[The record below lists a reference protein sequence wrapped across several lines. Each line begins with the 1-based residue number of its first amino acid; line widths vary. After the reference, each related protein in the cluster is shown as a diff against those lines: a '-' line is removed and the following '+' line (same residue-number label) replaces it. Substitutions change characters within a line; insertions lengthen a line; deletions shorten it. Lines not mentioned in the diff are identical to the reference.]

1 MGYLRFA
8 TNDDTTML
16 AIAAGG
22 YGGKPSPY
30 VVNIHC
36 LLGYILNALYTVIPD
51 INWFTVLYLSMYAI
65 ALFFILYIIRKSCR
79 SNRSLCSFGFVIVT
93 VGFYLLLS
101 FFSFTVAAYALLTA
115 GMSGLLYSMEAEG
128 TVQNKSTYVTVKEY
142 PCGIA
147 LRIMEILSVVL
158 IVLAAMMRTDVINT
172 AIVMVV
178 VYGSVA
184 WIGQLAIEARK
195 ADDESNGNRER
206 LLRIAII
213 LGVLAIIE
221 TASYASNKWLLT
233 RDKAESEFYQWGET
247 RSKAL
252 DCAQVPY
259 NEELFTEYGFSKAS
273 YEACYG
279 AFYYVR
285 DAVSEDKMRT
295 LIDLNKKRYNPHVI
309 GFIKAHFTA
318 YIIPGF
324 RRIWQGMF
332 VLVMLA
338 GLVIGSRIGR
348 IQMIALYTA
357 VISADY
363 AYHFIQRPM
372 LHVMMPTYVMGSI
385 IGGVLLATDQS
396 SGKTSG
402 EEYNRMSMTTKIVS
416 ALTLMVV
423 AVAIIGIHQETARYS
438 MTLTADQVESLHEG
452 REYMRAH
459 PDKLF
464 FALDPAVFAV
474 STDEDMWHNRYAEE
488 PYNLAG
494 NWEIYSVPSDAMFAS
509 YGIDHTDPGRELVNN
524 DTAVFLQSDNVDTDP
539 NESYIIDLYKEYYG
553 MSVRF
558 ELIDSLKNGWRSY
571 RLIEVS

>member
-30 VVNIHC
+30 VVNIHF
-36 LLGYILNALYTVIPD
+36 LIGYILNALYTVIPD
-51 INWFTVLYLSMYAI
+51 INWFTVLYLSMYAMSF
-65 ALFFILYIIRKSCR
+65 FFILYTITKSCR
-79 SNRSLCSFGFVIVT
+79 RNRSLCSFGFVIVT

-115 GMSGLLYSMEAEG
+115 GVSGLLYSMEAEG

-178 VYGSVA
+178 VYGSIA
-184 WIGQLAIEARK
+184 WIGHLAIEARK

-213 LGVLAIIE
+213 LGVLVIIE

-273 YEACYG
+273 YEACYE
-279 AFYYVR
+279 AFYYIR
-285 DAVSEDKMRT
+285 DAVSKEKMLT
-295 LIDLNKKRYNPHVI
+295 LIELNKKRYNPHII
-309 GFIKAHFTA
+309 GFIKAHFSA

-332 VLVMLA
+332 VLVILA
-338 GLVIGSRIGR
+338 GLIISGRIGR
-348 IQMIALYTA
+348 IQMIALYIS

-363 AYHFIQRPM
+363 VYHFIQRPM
-372 LHVMMPTYVMGSI
+372 VHVMMPTYVMGSLLGLVI
-385 IGGVLLATDQS
+385 VTGDVAGRCERQHKYNNKVRGLSALAVLLAMCVISDICS
-396 SGKTSG
+396 
-402 EEYNRMSMTTKIVS
+402 NP
-416 ALTLMVV
+416 
-423 AVAIIGIHQETARYS
+423 ARYS
-438 MTLTADQVESLHEG
+438 MTLTKDQVESLHIG
-452 REYMRAH
+452 REYMRSH
-459 PDKLF
+459 QDKLF

-494 NWEIYSVPSDAMFAS
+494 NWEIYSVPSYAMFES

-524 DTAVFLQSDNVDTDP
+524 DTAVFFQSENEDTDP
-539 NESYIIDLYKEYYG
+539 NDSYIIDLYKEYYG

>member
-1 MGYLRFA
+1 MLRYA
-8 TNDDTTML
+8 TNDDTTMV

-22 YGGKPSPY
+22 YGGEPSPY
-30 VVNIHC
+30 VVNIHY
-36 LLGYILNALYTVIPD
+36 LLGYILKTLYTVIPD
-51 INWFTVLYLSMYAI
+51 INWFTVLYLSAYAI
-65 ALFFILYIIRKSCR
+65 AFFFILYIITKCCR
-79 SNRSLCSFGFVIVT
+79 RNRSLCSFGFVIVT
-93 VGFYLLLS
+93 VGFYLLLD
-101 FFSFTVAAYALLTA
+101 FFSFTVAAYVLLTA
-115 GMSGLLYSMEAEG
+115 GVAGILYYSRTEG
-128 TVQNKSTYVTVKEY
+128 AIQNERSRVAAKDH
-142 PCGIA
+142 PCIIE
-147 LRIMEILSVVL
+147 LRIIAVLSAIL
-158 IVLAAMMRTDVINT
+158 IVLATMMRTDVINT
-172 AIVMVV
+172 AIVMSV
-178 VYGSVA
+178 VYGVIS
-184 WIGQLAIEARK
+184 WIGHLAIEARK
-195 ADDESNGNRER
+195 DDDESNANRGC
-206 LLRIAII
+206 LLSIAII
-213 LGVLAIIE
+213 LGLLVMIE
-221 TASYASNKWLLT
+221 TATFASNKWFLT
-233 RDKAESEFYQWGET
+233 RDKAEAEFYQWGET

-259 NEELFTEYGFSKAS
+259 DEELFTEYGFSKAS

-295 LIDLNKKRYNPHVI
+295 LIDLNKMRYNPHVI
-309 GFIKAHFTA
+309 GFIKAHFIA
-318 YIIPGF
+318 YTIPGF

-338 GLVIGSRIGR
+338 GLVVGSRIGR
-348 IQMIALYTA
+348 IHMTALYTA

-385 IGGVLLATDQS
+385 IGAVLIATEQS
-396 SGKTSG
+396 RRYTNG
-402 EEYNRMSMTTKIVS
+402 EDSSRGTIVTKILS
-416 ALTLMVV
+416 ALTLILVTGT
-423 AVAIIGIHQETARYS
+423 IICIHQEPARYS
-438 MTLTADQVESLHEG
+438 MTLTKDQVESLHIG

-509 YGIDHTDPGRELVNN
+509 FGIDHTDPGRELVNI